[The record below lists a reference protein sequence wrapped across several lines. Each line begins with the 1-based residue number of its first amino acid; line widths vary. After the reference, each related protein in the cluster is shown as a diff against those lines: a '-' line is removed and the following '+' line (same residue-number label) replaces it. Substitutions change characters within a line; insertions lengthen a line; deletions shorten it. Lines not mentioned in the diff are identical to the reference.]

1 MKNNTLSILLLAAA
15 AVSVLA
21 TAGLAVLQV
30 RSLAQMQSQKLQVA
44 TVERE
49 RSTVLGL
56 ANDAAEYS
64 KRNPAILPILE
75 IIGVKVKPGATVPGG
90 RGPEGKR

>member
-1 MKNNTLSILLLAAA
+1 MKKNTLSILLLATA

-30 RSLAQMQSQKLQVA
+30 RSLAQMQSQKLQVT

-49 RSTVLGL
+49 RGLVLAL

-64 KRNPAILPILE
+64 KRNPAILPVLE
-75 IIGVKVKPGATVPGG
+75 IIGVKVKPGAGNPAG
-90 RGPEGKR
+90 RPAEVKR